1 MRNKFNT
8 LQKYIFEYSVKEYR
22 KETVNGLFRSI
33 LEPIVSNQ
41 KFESCIL
48 FRLFDLKEKENYI
61 KRLEFSGAK
70 IVNFSDALENNCE
83 KQNIWEQ
90 TEFVIVLG
98 QRYSVALI
106 WDYSTG
112 SMQNCTNVCCLYNSS
127 IITEIAKLVLEN
139 STYDFKELLQKYVP
153 DRRQNLIL
161 NNAMRNL
168 ADCLNDKNEEI
179 LYKIAESKHPI
190 DTDDMLKTANIVS
203 EKAKFIAHEIKNNL
217 SIINLY
223 SKITEKRLA
232 NVVFDDDTK
241 LSIDTAIK
249 NINTASET
257 ISSLINDLRSLSAP
271 YITKLSVKTLVLN
284 TVMLCEEKAKKA
296 GVELIVT
303 DFSDCMIDTDKVKFE
318 SALTNLIFNAIEA
331 CTEGCSVC
339 VDCFVEPKE
348 VRVFVKNDGDK
359 IPSALHNKI
368 FEVDF
373 TTKQKGNGLGLAICK
388 SQMRL
393 VNGDIN
399 LVHSNNVETLF
410 EIVMLR

>member
-1 MRNKFNT
+1 MKNKFNT

-271 YITKLSVKTLVLN
+271 YITKLSIKTLVLN

>member
-271 YITKLSVKTLVLN
+271 YITKLSIKTLVLN

>member
-271 YITKLSVKTLVLN
+271 YISKLSVKTLVLN

>member
-1 MRNKFNT
+1 MKNKFNT

-33 LEPIVSNQ
+33 LEPIISNQ

-48 FRLFDLKEKENYI
+48 FRLLDLKDKESYL

-70 IVNFSDALENNCE
+70 VLNFSDSLENNLE
-83 KQNIWEQ
+83 VQNLWEN
-90 TEFVIVLG
+90 TEFVIILG

-112 SMQNCTNVCCLYNSS
+112 SAPETTNVCLLYNSS
-127 IITEIAKLVLEN
+127 LITEITKLVLDN
-139 STYDFKELLQKYVP
+139 SKEDFKDLLQKYIP
-153 DRRQNLIL
+153 DRRENLIL
-161 NNAMRNL
+161 NKSIMNIASSL
-168 ADCLNDKNEEI
+168 DEKNEEI
-179 LYKIAESKHPI
+179 MYKIAESKHPI

-223 SKITEKRLA
+223 SKITEKRLSKIELDEESKIS
-232 NVVFDDDTK
+232 V
-241 LSIDTAIK
+241 DTAIK

-257 ISSLINDLRSLSAP
+257 ISSLIGDLRSLSAP
-271 YITKLSVKTLVLN
+271 YITNLSIKNLVFN
-284 TVMLCEEKAKKA
+284 TVLLCEEKAKKA
-296 GVELIVT
+296 GVKLVVV
-303 DFSDCMIDTDKVKFE
+303 DFNDCMIDTDKVKFE

-331 CTEGCSVC
+331 CAEGCSVC

-348 VRVFVKNDGDK
+348 VRVFVKNDGEK
-359 IPSALHNKI
+359 IPVSLHNKI

-399 LVHSNNVETLF
+399 LVHSNDVETLF

>member
-61 KRLEFSGAK
+61 RRLEFSGAK

-271 YITKLSVKTLVLN
+271 YITKLSIKTLVLN

>member
-127 IITEIAKLVLEN
+127 IITEISKLVLEN

-271 YITKLSVKTLVLN
+271 YITKLSIKTLVLN

>member
-1 MRNKFNT
+1 MKNKFNT

-33 LEPIVSNQ
+33 LEPVVSNQ
-41 KFESCIL
+41 KFESFIL
-48 FRLFDLKEKENYI
+48 FRLLDLKEKENYL

-70 IVNFSDALENNCE
+70 LINFSPILDNNCE
-83 KQNIWEQ
+83 IENIWDK
-90 TEFVIVLG
+90 TEFVVVIG

-112 SMQNCTNVCCLYNSS
+112 TPETTDVCLLYNSS
-127 IITEIAKLVLEN
+127 VITEVAKVILEN
-139 STYDFKELLQKYVP
+139 STVDFKELLQKYVP
-153 DRRQNLIL
+153 DRRENLIL
-161 NNAMRNL
+161 NNSIRNIV
-168 ADCLNDKNEEI
+168 DSLNDRNEEI
-179 LYKIAESKHPI
+179 LYKIAESKQPI
-190 DTDDMLKTANIVS
+190 DTDEMLKTANVVS

-223 SKITEKRLA
+223 SKITEKRLSK
-232 NVVFDDDTK
+232 VELEEETK
-241 LSIDTAIK
+241 VSVETAIK

-271 YITKLSVKTLVLN
+271 YVTDLSVKNIVLN
-284 TVMLCEEKAKKA
+284 TVMMCQEKAKKA
-296 GVELIVT
+296 GVNLVVC
-303 DFSDCMIDTDKVKFE
+303 DFNDCVLSTDKVKLE
-318 SALTNLIFNAIEA
+318 SSLTNLIFNAIEA

-348 VRVFVKNDGDK
+348 VRIFVKNDGEK
-359 IPSALHNKI
+359 IPSEIQAKI
-368 FEVDF
+368 FEIDF
-373 TTKQKGNGLGLAICK
+373 TTKEKGNGLGLAICK
-388 SQMRL
+388 SQMQMIK
-393 VNGDIN
+393 GDIN

>member
-223 SKITEKRLA
+223 S
-232 NVVFDDDTK
+232 
-241 LSIDTAIK
+241 
-249 NINTASET
+249 
-257 ISSLINDLRSLSAP
+257 
-271 YITKLSVKTLVLN
+271 
-284 TVMLCEEKAKKA
+284 
-296 GVELIVT
+296 
-303 DFSDCMIDTDKVKFE
+303 
-318 SALTNLIFNAIEA
+318 
-331 CTEGCSVC
+331 
-339 VDCFVEPKE
+339 
-348 VRVFVKNDGDK
+348 
-359 IPSALHNKI
+359 
-368 FEVDF
+368 
-373 TTKQKGNGLGLAICK
+373 
-388 SQMRL
+388 
-393 VNGDIN
+393 
-399 LVHSNNVETLF
+399 
-410 EIVMLR
+410 

>member
-41 KFESCIL
+41 KFESFIL
-48 FRLFDLKEKENYI
+48 YRLLDLKEKESYL

-70 IVNFSDALENNCE
+70 LYNFSPILENNCE
-83 KQNIWEQ
+83 KDNIWDK
-90 TEFVIVLG
+90 TEFVVVVG

-112 SMQNCTNVCCLYNSS
+112 TMETTDVCLLYNSS
-127 IITEIAKLVLEN
+127 IITEIAKVILDN
-139 STYDFKELLQKYVP
+139 STEDFKELLQKYVP
-153 DRRQNLIL
+153 DRRENLIL
-161 NNAMRNL
+161 NKSISNIAS
-168 ADCLNDKNEEI
+168 CLDERNEEI
-179 LYKIAESKHPI
+179 LYKIAESKQPI
-190 DTDDMLKTANIVS
+190 DTDEMLKTASVVS
-203 EKAKFIAHEIKNNL
+203 ERAKFIAHEIKNNL

-223 SKITEKRLA
+223 SKITEKRLSK
-232 NVVFDDDTK
+232 VELEDETK
-241 LSIDTAIK
+241 LSIETAIK

-271 YITKLSVKTLVLN
+271 YVTDLSVKNIVLN
-284 TVMLCEEKAKKA
+284 TVIMCQEKAKKA
-296 GVELIVT
+296 GVKLIVT
-303 DFSDCMIDTDKVKFE
+303 DFDDCVLSTDKIKLE
-318 SALTNLIFNAIEA
+318 SSLTNLIFNAIEA
-331 CTEGCSVC
+331 CKEGCSVC

-348 VRVFVKNDGDK
+348 VRVFVKNDGEK
-359 IPSALHNKI
+359 IPVEIQAKI
-368 FEVDF
+368 FETDF
-373 TTKQKGNGLGLAICK
+373 TTKEKGNGLGLAICK
-388 SQMRL
+388 SQMQMIK
-393 VNGDIN
+393 GDIN

>member
-33 LEPIVSNQ
+33 LEPVISNQ

-70 IVNFSDALENNCE
+70 ILNFSDSLQNNCE
-83 KQNIWEQ
+83 KQNIWEE

-98 QRYSVALI
+98 QRYSVALV

-112 SMQNCTNVCCLYNSS
+112 SMKDCTNVCCLYNSS
-127 IITEIAKLVLEN
+127 IITEIAKLILEN
-139 STYDFKELLQKYVP
+139 SKEDFKELLQKYVP
-153 DRRQNLIL
+153 DRRENLIL
-161 NNAMRNL
+161 NNSIRNL
-168 ADCLNDKNEEI
+168 ADCLNEKNEEV

-203 EKAKFIAHEIKNNL
+203 EKAKFVAHEIKNNL

-223 SKITEKRLA
+223 SKITEKRLTGL
-232 NVVFDDDTK
+232 DMPEDTK
-241 LSIDTAIK
+241 VSVDTAIK

-271 YITKLSVKTLVLN
+271 YITKLSVKNLVLN
-284 TVMLCEEKAKKA
+284 TVLLCEEKAKKS
-296 GVELIVT
+296 GIEIVVT
-303 DFSDCMIDTDKVKFE
+303 NFLDCMIDTDKVKFE

-331 CTEGCSVC
+331 CREGCSIC
-339 VDCFVEPKE
+339 IDCFVEPKE
-348 VRVFVKNDGDK
+348 VRVFVKNNGEK
-359 IPSALHNKI
+359 IPSSLHNKI

-388 SQMRL
+388 NQMRL

-399 LVHSNNVETLF
+399 LVHSNDVETLF
-410 EIVMLR
+410 EIVMIR

>member
-70 IVNFSDALENNCE
+70 IVNFSNALENNCE

-217 SIINLY
+217 SIVNLY

-271 YITKLSVKTLVLN
+271 YITKLSIKTLVLN
-284 TVMLCEEKAKKA
+284 TVLLCEEKAKKA

>member
-1 MRNKFNT
+1 MKNKFNT

-41 KFESCIL
+41 KFESFIL
-48 FRLFDLKEKENYI
+48 YRLLDLKEKESYL

-70 IVNFSDALENNCE
+70 LYNFSPILENNCE
-83 KQNIWEQ
+83 KDNIWDK
-90 TEFVIVLG
+90 TEFVVVVG

-112 SMQNCTNVCCLYNSS
+112 TMETTDVCLLYNSS
-127 IITEIAKLVLEN
+127 IITEIAKVILDN
-139 STYDFKELLQKYVP
+139 STEDFKELLQKYVP
-153 DRRQNLIL
+153 DRRENLIL
-161 NNAMRNL
+161 NSAIRNIL
-168 ADCLNDKNEEI
+168 DLLNDKNEEI
-179 LYKIAESKHPI
+179 MYKIAESKHPI

-217 SIINLY
+217 SIVNLY
-223 SKITEKRLA
+223 SKITEKRLS
-232 NVVFDDDTK
+232 NVELDEDTK
-241 LSIDTAIK
+241 ISIDTAIK

-257 ISSLINDLRSLSAP
+257 ISSLISDLRSLSAP
-271 YITKLSVKTLVLN
+271 YITKLSVKSLVLN

-331 CTEGCSVC
+331 CSSGCSVC

-348 VRVFVKNDGDK
+348 VRVFVKNDGEK

>member
-33 LEPIVSNQ
+33 LDPVVSNQ
-41 KFESCIL
+41 KFESFIL
-48 FRLFDLKEKENYI
+48 FRLLDLKEKENYL

-70 IVNFSDALENNCE
+70 LINFSPILENNCE
-83 KQNIWEQ
+83 IENLWDN
-90 TEFVIVLG
+90 TEFVVVIG

-112 SMQNCTNVCCLYNSS
+112 TPETTDVCLLYNSS
-127 IITEIAKLVLEN
+127 VITEIAKVILDN
-139 STYDFKELLQKYVP
+139 STVDFKELLQKYVP
-153 DRRQNLIL
+153 DRRENLIL
-161 NNAMRNL
+161 NHSIRNIV
-168 ADCLNDKNEEI
+168 DSLNDRNEEI
-179 LYKIAESKHPI
+179 LYKIAESKQPI
-190 DTDDMLKTANIVS
+190 DTDEMLRTASVVS

-223 SKITEKRLA
+223 SKITEKRLSK
-232 NVVFDDDTK
+232 VELEEETK
-241 LSIDTAIK
+241 VSVETAIK

-271 YITKLSVKTLVLN
+271 YVTDLSVKNIVLN
-284 TVMLCEEKAKKA
+284 TVMICQEKAKKA
-296 GVELIVT
+296 GVNLVVT
-303 DFSDCMIDTDKVKFE
+303 DFKDCILSTDKVKLE
-318 SALTNLIFNAIEA
+318 SSLTNLIFNAIEA

-339 VDCFVEPKE
+339 IDCFVEPKE
-348 VRVFVKNDGDK
+348 VRVFVKNDGEK
-359 IPSALHNKI
+359 IPVEIQAKI
-368 FEVDF
+368 FETDF
-373 TTKQKGNGLGLAICK
+373 TTKEKGNGLGLAICK
-388 SQMRL
+388 SQMQM
-393 VNGDIN
+393 VKGDIN

>member
-8 LQKYIFEYSVKEYR
+8 LQKYIFEHSVKEYR
-22 KETVNGLFRSI
+22 KETVDGLFRSI

-48 FRLFDLKEKENYI
+48 FRLLDLKEKENYI
-61 KRLEFSGAK
+61 KRLEFSGAE
-70 IVNFSDALENNCE
+70 IVNFSDVLGNSCE

-106 WDYSTG
+106 WDFSTG
-112 SMQNCTNVCCLYNSS
+112 SMKDCTNVCCICNSS
-127 IITEIAKLVLEN
+127 LITEIAKFVLEN

-153 DRRQNLIL
+153 DRRENLIL
-161 NNAMRNL
+161 NSAIRNIL
-168 ADCLNDKNEEI
+168 DLLNDKNEEI
-179 LYKIAESKHPI
+179 MYKIAESKHPI

-217 SIINLY
+217 SIVNLY
-223 SKITEKRLA
+223 SKITEKRLS
-232 NVVFDDDTK
+232 NVELDEDTK
-241 LSIDTAIK
+241 ISIDTAIK

-257 ISSLINDLRSLSAP
+257 ISSLISDLRSLSAP
-271 YITKLSVKTLVLN
+271 YITKLSVKSLVLN

-296 GVELIVT
+296 SVELIVT

-331 CTEGCSVC
+331 CSSGCSVC

-348 VRVFVKNDGDK
+348 VRVFVKNDGEK